1 MFDAYIYDAA
11 RTAIGKRRG
20 TLARIRPDDLA
31 AKCLSA
37 IVERNGFYKG
47 EVEDVI
53 MGCVT
58 QIGEQGYNIGR
69 LAPLIAGFPV
79 TTTGTTV
86 NRMCASSLQA
96 INFAAQGVM
105 SGMHDLVIG
114 AGVESMTRV
123 PMGTDGS
130 SLSDELLDRY
140 DIIGQGLSAELIAKK
155 WDISREA
162 LDDFAYES
170 HQRAFSAIDAGKF
183 ENEILKIEVPDKE
196 GKFTRFE
203 NDEGPRK
210 STREKLSGLK
220 PCFKDDGVIT
230 AASSSQISD
239 GASAVLVGSEIVGQK
254 LGIAPKAKIIG
265 MSVAGVDPTIMLTG
279 PIPATQKVLA
289 KTGLKMED
297 IGLFEVNEAFGSVVL
312 AWAKDISGPLG
323 TEKLLERTNVNGGAI
338 ALGHPLGCSG
348 ARLLTTLLWEM
359 EKRDVRY
366 GLVTL
371 CIGHGMAVAT
381 IIDRKV

>member
-1 MFDAYIYDAA
+1 MFDAFIYDAA

-20 TLARIRPDDLA
+20 SLAFIRPDDLA
-31 AKCLSA
+31 AKCLA
-37 IVERNGFYKG
+37 GLVERNNFEKG

-58 QIGEQGYNIGR
+58 QIGEQGFNIGR

-96 INFAAQGVM
+96 VNFAAQGVM
-105 SGMHDLVIG
+105 SGMHELMIG

-140 DIIGQGLSAELIAKK
+140 DMIGQGLSAELIAKK

-162 LDDFAYES
+162 LDDLAYES
-170 HQRAFSAIDAGKF
+170 HQRAFAAIAAGKF
-183 ENEILKIEVPDKE
+183 DNEILEVEVPNKE
-196 GKFTRFE
+196 GELFKFSV
-203 NDEGPRK
+203 DEGPRQ

-239 GASAVLVGSEIVGQK
+239 GAAAVLVGSELAGKKIG
-254 LGIAPKAKIIG
+254 LAPRAKIVG

-279 PIPATQKVLA
+279 PIPATEKVLA
-289 KTGLKMED
+289 KTGLTMDD
-297 IGLFEVNEAFGSVVL
+297 IGLFEVNEAFGAVAL
-312 AWAKDISGPLG
+312 AWARDMSGPKGVDHLM
-323 TEKLLERTNVNGGAI
+323 ERTNVNGGAI

-366 GLVTL
+366 GLATL

-381 IIDRKV
+381 IIDREV